1 MSKKKLAGI
10 IAACVITTIVVI
22 VLVIH
27 PPSATP
33 TYTLSVNISPAGAGS
48 VSTLGGEYESGERVT
63 LTATPASG
71 YTFDHW
77 GGSASGTS
85 PTVSITMNRDYS
97 ITANFETASVVRYDL
112 TISSTAGGSVATPGE
127 GTFTYDE
134 GGMVNLVA
142 TPDANHQFVNWT
154 GDVNIIADIEDAS
167 TTIIMD
173 SDRGITANF
182 EPTDSLC
189 NYECQQATPGGY
201 VGYQFEQ
208 SNFFKYE
215 IIFNWTDTPKSND
228 VGIYPGVL
236 HFWFE
241 AGQGG
246 YVGPQI
252 EVYNSGERIVKKVIF
267 SIWSMNNQQFTAHP
281 YFSHGTYGDTEGNFV
296 QCLMHNDPSAT
307 RGQYYE
313 QMWEEGKKYKIV
325 VQRDEELTD
334 GVVWKAT
341 IEDLETG
348 LETLIGKIKLDDQE
362 PYKGYGLLNG
372 YTGGFFEYYFG
383 SDNKCLEAEY
393 GKIIRKGPFAENV
406 DGVWLPRKGTC
417 LHSACIRAE
426 TYSPEVGVIVEEV
439 GEGVERSPEEPLE
452 QVLWEF
458 EHDIESTEDATP

>member
-1 MSKKKLAGI
+1 MSRNKLAGI
-10 IAACVITTIVVI
+10 IIACTVVI
-22 VLVIH
+22 IVAILLIH
-27 PPSATP
+27 FEPWEQR
-33 TYTLSVNISPAGAGS
+33 YMLSVNINPLQAGS
-48 VSTLGGEYESGERVT
+48 VSPEDGRYRSGEQVL
-63 LTATPASG
+63 LTASPASG

-85 PTVSITMNRDYS
+85 PTVSITMNRDHS
-97 ITANFETASVVRYDL
+97 ITANFETASAVRYDL
-112 TISSTAGGSVATPGE
+112 TISGTAGGSVASPGE

-154 GDVNIIADIEDAS
+154 GDVGTIADVDNAS
-167 TTIIMD
+167 STIIMD
-173 SDRGITANF
+173 SDRSVTANF
-182 EPTDSLC
+182 KPTDSLC
-189 NYECQQATPGGY
+189 NYECQQKTPGGY

-208 SNFFKYE
+208 SNFSKYE

-228 VGIYPGVL
+228 VRIYPALL

-241 AGQGG
+241 AGGGG
-246 YVGPQI
+246 YTGPQI
-252 EVYNSGERIVKKVIF
+252 EVYNSGEKIVKKVIF
-267 SIWSMNNQQFTAHP
+267 SIWSMNNEQFTAHP
-281 YFSHGTYGDTEGNFV
+281 YCSHCVYGDTEGNFA
-296 QCLMHNDPSAT
+296 QCVIHNDPSAT

-313 QMWEEGKKYKIV
+313 QIWEEGKEYKIT
-325 VQRDEELTD
+325 VQKDEELAD

-348 LETLIGKIKLDDQE
+348 LETLIGKIKLDDQN

-383 SDNKCLEAEY
+383 SHNKCLEAEY

-406 DGVWLPRKGTC
+406 GGVWLPRKGTC
-417 LHSACIRAE
+417 DHSECIRAK

-439 GEGVERSPEEPLE
+439 GKGVERSPEEPLK
-452 QVLWEF
+452 QILWEF
-458 EHDIESTEDATP
+458 EHDIQSTEDAVP

>member
-1 MSKKKLAGI
+1 LIAIALIAGMLGCGGQSYALA
-10 IAACVITTIVVI
+10 IA
-22 VLVIH
+22 
-27 PPSATP
+27 
-33 TYTLSVNISPAGAGS
+33 
-48 VSTLGGEYESGERVT
+48 STE
-63 LTATPASG
+63 
-71 YTFDHW
+71 
-77 GGSASGTS
+77 
-85 PTVSITMNRDYS
+85 
-97 ITANFETASVVRYDL
+97 
-112 TISSTAGGSVATPGE
+112 GGSVTTPGE
-127 GTFTYDE
+127 GIFTYDE
-134 GGMVNLVA
+134 GTVVSLTAEAEEGYY
-142 TPDANHQFVNWT
+142 FVNWT
-154 GDVNIIADIEDAS
+154 GDIGTIDNVDAS
-167 TTIIMD
+167 DTI
-173 SDRGITANF
+173 ITANGDYEIIANF
-182 EPTDSLC
+182 ETIDSLC

-208 SNFFKYE
+208 SNFSKYE
-215 IIFNWTDTPKSND
+215 IIFNWTDTPKLND
-228 VGIYPGVL
+228 VGIYPALL

-252 EVYNSGERIVKKVIF
+252 EVYNSGGKIVKKVIF
-267 SIWSMNNQQFTAHP
+267 SIWSINNQQFTAHP
-281 YFSHGTYGDTEGNFV
+281 YCSHCVYGDTEGNFA
-296 QCLMHNDPSAT
+296 QCIIHNDPSAT
-307 RGQYYE
+307 TGQYYE
-313 QMWEEGKKYKIV
+313 QIWEEGKEYKII
-325 VQRDEELTD
+325 VQRDEELID

-348 LETLIGKIKLDDQE
+348 LETLIGKIKLDDQN

-417 LHSACIRAE
+417 IHSKCIRAE

-458 EHDIESTEDATP
+458 EHDIQSTEDSIP